1 MRAWLPWLAGLI
13 LVGCGSSQ
21 TARQHADRGDAY
33 LTAGQPDAA
42 VLEYKNAVK
51 QAPNDSD
58 LYRRLGD
65 AYVAAG
71 KTEDAYRAYT
81 HAIDVDPSEIRAH
94 IEAGRLLLGARL
106 YDQAQLRAEQVIDR
120 DPLNVDAIVLRYRA
134 IGEAALAVGDQTNAE
149 AAFRSATVDAPKA
162 PEAYVALAQFL
173 ITAARDNEADAALR
187 KAVEVGPTSELANRA
202 TASFYISRNRS
213 ADAERYLINAATQPH
228 QRYRSTL
235 ALADYYYAAHRYK
248 DARRALEGATG
259 DGARVR
265 LAAIDYETGSPADA
279 RKRLDKVLKK
289 RPPAEALAL
298 NARLLA
304 DDSKSDE
311 ALQSAR
317 AALAI
322 DPSLPAANY
331 LVGSIAQQRGQVD
344 EAERS
349 FEAVL
354 REIPT
359 HLDARVRLAQVE
371 IDRGHASE
379 ALSLLDGAPGTRTV
393 RMTLAQALLADGQI
407 DRGRQ
412 ELAMLAADA
421 ATDPEPDIALG
432 TLDLEAGDTR
442 SAAAH
447 SARALALAP
456 SSPAVLLLAGRL
468 AFETGD
474 YPKAADYLTKAT
486 AQNPDAFDPVALL
499 ANIYAEQG
507 DSARARALLE
517 QFASKHPEMAAPR
530 TAIGIIHQAAGQH
543 DEARKWYEQAIT
555 IDPREPVAAA
565 RLARLYLDDPAK
577 IQSAVDLARTAAT
590 QSADQPDVHDT
601 LGWAYFKS
609 GRTRSAVAE
618 LEQAVALDSSNAT
631 YHSHLSEAR
640 RALAAE
646 NEQNKATALI
656 RR

>member
-1 MRAWLPWLAGLI
+1 MRLSLAWLAAML
-13 LVGCGSSQ
+13 LVGCGSSL
-21 TARQHADRGDAY
+21 TARQYADRGDAY
-33 LTAGQPDAA
+33 LAAGRTDAA
-42 VLEYKNAVK
+42 VLEYRNAIK
-51 QAPNDSD
+51 KAPDDSD

-71 KTEDAYRAYT
+71 KSEDAYRAYT
-81 HAIDVDPSEIRAH
+81 NAIDVDPSESRAH

-120 DPLNVDAIVLRYRA
+120 DPLNVDAIVLHYRA
-134 IGEAALAVGDQTNAE
+134 IGEAALAAGDQINAE

-173 ITAARDNEADAALR
+173 ITADREDEAEAALR
-187 KAVEVGPTSELANRA
+187 KAVEVDPTSELANRA
-202 TASFYISRNRS
+202 AASFYISRNRS
-213 ADAERYLINAATQPH
+213 ADAERYLIAAAAQAH

-248 DARRALEGATG
+248 DARATLERASG
-259 DGARVR
+259 DAARVR
-265 LAAIDYETGSPADA
+265 LAAIDYETGAPADA
-279 RKRLDKVLKK
+279 RKRLDRMLKK

-304 DDSKSDE
+304 DERKSDE

-331 LVGSIAQQRGQVD
+331 LVGSIAQQRGQLD
-344 EAERS
+344 EAQRS

-354 REIPT
+354 RGIPT
-359 HLDARVRLAQVE
+359 HLDARVRLAQVK
-371 IDRGHASE
+371 IDNGHASD

-393 RMTLAQALLADGQI
+393 RMTFAQALLADGQI
-407 DRGRQ
+407 DRARQ
-412 ELAMLAADA
+412 ELAMLAAEA

-432 TLDLEAGDTR
+432 TLDLEAGDTK

-447 SARALALAP
+447 SARALGLAP
-456 SSPAVLLLAGRL
+456 SSPSALLLAGRL
-468 AFETGD
+468 AFETGE
-474 YPKAADYLTKAT
+474 YAKAADLLTKVT

-499 ANIYAEQG
+499 ANVYAEQG
-507 DSARARALLE
+507 DGARARALLE
-517 QFASKHPEMAAPR
+517 QFASKHPDMAAPR
-530 TAIGIIHQAAGQH
+530 TAIGVIYQAAGQP

-565 RLARLYLDDPAK
+565 HLARLYLEDPAK
-577 IQSAVDLARTAAT
+577 IESAVDLARTAAT
-590 QSADQPDVHDT
+590 QSGDQPDVHDT

-618 LEQAVALDSSNAT
+618 LEQAVRLDEGNAT
-631 YHSHLSEAR
+631 YQSHLSDAR